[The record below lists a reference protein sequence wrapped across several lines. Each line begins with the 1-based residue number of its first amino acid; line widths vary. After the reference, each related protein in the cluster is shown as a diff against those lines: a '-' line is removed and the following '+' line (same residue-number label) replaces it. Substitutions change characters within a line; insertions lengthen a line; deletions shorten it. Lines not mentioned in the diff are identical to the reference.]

1 MSFCH
6 DESWHKTNY
15 LKTMVSIINKAIVKE
30 LAQRYQH
37 TRNCMVVGYQGLKSL
52 EANEL
57 RKDLYTKKIR
67 LEVVKDSLA
76 SLAFKEIG
84 LEGVG
89 RLLEGPSAL
98 VIGPM
103 DSAVLAKTVV
113 EWSKKVP
120 ALKIRGGMVEG
131 KVISSPEV
139 EVLSRLP
146 TKPVL
151 HTQFVTLLQA
161 PLSRLAAVLSAPLH
175 KLRGDLEALKDK
187 REKESTSAAP
197 AS

>member
-1 MSFCH
+1 
-6 DESWHKTNY
+6 
-15 LKTMVSIINKAIVKE
+15 MVSIVNKAIVKE
-30 LAQRYQH
+30 LAQRYLH
-37 TRNCMVVGYQGLKSL
+37 TRNCMVVGYQGVKAL

-67 LEVVKDSLA
+67 LEVVKDTLA

-84 LEGVG
+84 LDDMG

-98 VIGPM
+98 VSGPM

-120 ALKIRGGMVEG
+120 ALKVRGGMVEG
-131 KVISSPEV
+131 RIISSPEV

-146 TKPVL
+146 SRPVL
-151 HTQFVTLLQA
+151 YTQLVTLLQA
-161 PLSRLAAVLSAPLH
+161 PLSRLAMVLSAPLYN
-175 KLRGDLEALKDK
+175 LRGDIAALKDK
-187 REKESTSAAP
+187 KEKEGTSNTGG
-197 AS
+197 

>member
-1 MSFCH
+1 
-6 DESWHKTNY
+6 
-15 LKTMVSIINKAIVKE
+15 
-30 LAQRYQH
+30 
-37 TRNCMVVGYQGLKSL
+37 
-52 EANEL
+52 
-57 RKDLYTKKIR
+57 
-67 LEVVKDSLA
+67 
-76 SLAFKEIG
+76 
-84 LEGVG
+84 
-89 RLLEGPSAL
+89 
-98 VIGPM
+98 M
-103 DSAVLAKTVV
+103 DSAVLAKAVV

-151 HTQFVTLLQA
+151 HAQFVTLLQA

-187 REKESTSAAP
+187 REKEGAGAAP

>member
-1 MSFCH
+1 
-6 DESWHKTNY
+6 
-15 LKTMVSIINKAIVKE
+15 MVSIINKAIVKE

-57 RKDLYTKKIR
+57 RKDLYTKKIH

-84 LEGVG
+84 LEGIG

-131 KVISSPEV
+131 RVISSPEV

-151 HTQFVTLLQA
+151 HAQFVTLLQA

-187 REKESTSAAP
+187 REKEGTSAAP

>member
-1 MSFCH
+1 MSFCYY
-6 DESWHKTNY
+6 ESWHKTNY

-37 TRNCMVVGYQGLKSL
+37 TKNCMVVGYQGLKSL

-57 RKDLYTKKIR
+57 RKDLYTKKIH
-67 LEVVKDSLA
+67 LEIVKDSLA

-89 RLLEGPSAL
+89 GLLEGPSAL
-98 VIGPM
+98 VSGPM

-161 PLSRLAAVLSAPLH
+161 PMSRLAAVLSAPLR
-175 KLRGDLEALKDK
+175 KLLGGLEALKDK
-187 REKESTSAAP
+187 REKEGTSAAP